1 MKFKIT
7 TCFCIMMAIGIM
19 VCAGQE
25 KAPKWP
31 GIRDSIH
38 SNVLKETRFI
48 QVILPKDYQPD
59 NKSKYEVLYVLD
71 GEWYMEQ
78 IPFIYNF
85 VVTAKFA
92 PENIFVLIP
101 NTYVNGINLRDRDF
115 SPTKIKDDSL
125 SGGADTF
132 HAFLKDELIPYVE
145 KKYPT
150 NGQRSLVGSSFS
162 GLFSVYAFVKDPE
175 LFQSYIAS
183 DPNLNWDNHYVTK
196 LAAKKLAS
204 FENVESTLFFAGN
217 EKTSRGMG
225 SKAMDSVLTAS
236 APRGLHWK
244 FMEYAN
250 ETHYSVQHKA
260 FYEGMRFSHEGY
272 NATPPEFHP
281 MNGIVDP
288 GKALKLFMP
297 NENLTARFTIDGS
310 EPTPSS
316 PLLKSENAI
325 IVGPAVLKVKSF
337 PNRKAEAQEARGNYS
352 GTYSTSTD
360 AEMPLAAKSKKTK
373 AGLRY
378 SFYDGDW
385 NSLPDFKKNKPVE
398 SGEVQ
403 KNFSLNKFKAKNNSA
418 FLIEGNL
425 EIPEE
430 GYYVFASN
438 AVDGSILYVGN
449 RVVLE
454 TKPDNQ
460 GIKSFAIPLKKG
472 LYPFRFQLLQK
483 KGSPPILYYIFR
495 TKPGNDNWW
504 EIPFLTL

>member
-1 MKFKIT
+1 MT
-7 TCFCIMMAIGIM
+7 VGILF
-19 VCAGQE
+19 CAGQGR
-25 KAPKWP
+25 AQKWP
-31 GIRDSIH
+31 GIRDSIY
-38 SNVLKETRFI
+38 SNVLKEKRSI
-48 QVILPKDYQPD
+48 QVVLPKGYQPEK
-59 NKSKYEVLYVLD
+59 NSKYEVLYVLD
-71 GEWYMEQ
+71 GEWYMEH

-85 VVTAKFA
+85 VVSAKFA

-101 NTYVNGINLRDRDF
+101 NTYLNGINLRDRDF
-115 SPTKIKDDSL
+115 SPTKVDGDST
-125 SGGADTF
+125 SGGADNF
-132 HAFLKDELIPYVE
+132 HAFLKNELIPYVE

-175 LFQSYIAS
+175 LFHSYIAS
-183 DPNLNWDNHYVTK
+183 DPNLNWDNNYVPK
-196 LAAKKLAS
+196 LAAKKLPS
-204 FENVESTLFFAGN
+204 FEGVVSTLFFAGL
-217 EKTSRGMG
+217 EKTSHAMG
-225 SKAMDSVLTAS
+225 SKGMDSVLRAK

-272 NATPPEFHP
+272 SATPPEFHP

-288 GKALKLFMP
+288 GRVLKLFMP
-297 NENLTARFTIDGS
+297 HENLSARFTIDGS

-316 PLLKSENAI
+316 PLLKSESAI
-325 IVGPAVLKVKSF
+325 IVGPAVLQVKSF
-337 PNRKAEAQEARGNYS
+337 PNRKTETQEAR
-352 GTYSTSTD
+352 GTYSTS
-360 AEMPLAAKSKKTK
+360 AGAVMPSAAKSKKTK

-385 NSLPDFKKNKPVE
+385 NTLPDFKKNKLSE
-398 SGEVQ
+398 SAEV
-403 KNFSLNKFKAKNNSA
+403 KKDFSLNKFKARNNAA

-438 AVDGSILYVGN
+438 AVDGSILYLGN
-449 RVVLE
+449 RVIFE

-472 LYPFRFQLLQK
+472 IYSFRLELLQK
-483 KGSPPILYYIFR
+483 KGSPFIDYYIFR

-504 EIPFLTL
+504 ETPFLTL

>member
-7 TCFCIMMAIGIM
+7 TWFCIMMTVGIM
-19 VCAGQE
+19 ICAGQD
-25 KAPKWP
+25 AQKWP
-31 GIRDSIH
+31 GIRDSLY
-38 SNVLKETRFI
+38 SNVLKESRAI
-48 QVILPKDYQPD
+48 QVVLPKGYQPEK
-59 NKSKYEVLYVLD
+59 NSKYEVLYMLD

-85 VVTAKFA
+85 VVSAKFA

-101 NTYVNGINLRDRDF
+101 NTYVNGVNLRDRDF

-125 SGGADTF
+125 SGGADNF

-183 DPNLNWDNHYVTK
+183 DPNLNWDDHYVPK

-204 FENVESTLFFAGN
+204 FESVKSTLFFAGL

-225 SKAMDSVLTAS
+225 SKAMDSVLTAK
-236 APRGLHWK
+236 APGGLHWK

-272 NATPPEFHP
+272 SAMPPEFHP
-281 MNGIVDP
+281 TNGIVDP
-288 GKALKLFMP
+288 GKVLKLFMP
-297 NENLTARFTIDGS
+297 HENFSARFTIDGS

-316 PLLKSENAI
+316 PLLKSETTM

-337 PNRKAEAQEARGNYS
+337 PNRKAETQEARG
-352 GTYSTSTD
+352 TYSTATG
-360 AEMPLAAKSKKTK
+360 AEMPLAVKSKKTK

-385 NSLPDFKKNKPVE
+385 NIQPDLKQNKPVE

-403 KNFSLNKFKAKNNSA
+403 KNFSLNKFKARNNAA

-438 AVDGSILYVGN
+438 AVDGSILYLGN
-449 RVVLE
+449 RIILE
-454 TKPDNQ
+454 TKPGNQ

-483 KGSPPILYYIFR
+483 KGSPQIVYYIFR

-504 EIPFLTL
+504 ETPFLTL